1 MIENKIIIGSANVN
15 TKYGFKKNNIKT
27 KEFKKLLKN
36 AKLKKINFIDTSPK
50 YSNSEKVIGSIKEKF
65 NIITKIPK
73 IPLNTKKNKIE
84 DWIINKFITSLRNL
98 NSKFIYGVLIQNAEI
113 LLSNKGDN
121 IYNALVNFKNKKK
134 IKKIGVSIYDFKKL
148 EKIINKFKIDFV
160 QVPFNIFDQR
170 LVEKSLIPKLKK
182 RGIEIHVRSVFLQ
195 GLLTEKNLR
204 LPSSMKDL
212 NKNLKIWEKWIKKNK
227 INPINAC
234 LDFVLRNKDIDKI
247 VIGFNSFKDFK
258 QVISHKK
265 SNIKFTNLKLSVN
278 KNIVDPRNWK
288 K

>member
-182 RGIEIHVRSVFLQ
+182 E
-195 GLLTEKNLR
+195 
-204 LPSSMKDL
+204 
-212 NKNLKIWEKWIKKNK
+212 
-227 INPINAC
+227 
-234 LDFVLRNKDIDKI
+234 VLRYM
-247 VIGFNSFKDFK
+247 
-258 QVISHKK
+258 
-265 SNIKFTNLKLSVN
+265 
-278 KNIVDPRNWK
+278 
-288 K
+288 

>member
-1 MIENKIIIGSANVN
+1 M
-15 TKYGFKKNNIKT
+15 
-27 KEFKKLLKN
+27 
-36 AKLKKINFIDTSPK
+36 
-50 YSNSEKVIGSIKEKF
+50 
-65 NIITKIPK
+65 
-73 IPLNTKKNKIE
+73 
-84 DWIINKFITSLRNL
+84 
-98 NSKFIYGVLIQNAEI
+98 
-113 LLSNKGDN
+113 
-121 IYNALVNFKNKKK
+121 
-134 IKKIGVSIYDFKKL
+134 
-148 EKIINKFKIDFV
+148 
-160 QVPFNIFDQR
+160 
-170 LVEKSLIPKLKK
+170 
-182 RGIEIHVRSVFLQ
+182 Q